1 MVVRSI
7 SLFSG
12 YGGLDLALA
21 GIASPALYVERE
33 AYAAANLVALM
44 QTGKLDQAPIW
55 SDVRTLDASRWRSQV
70 RLVTAGFPC
79 QPHSA
84 AGRHAGTDDE
94 RFGLFHHILRV
105 ARDAGQPTLF
115 LENVPGILARGRG
128 FDTVL
133 GALAESGY
141 DAVWDVYPAGG
152 PGGVGAPHRRER
164 IFIVAHP
171 RNKRYWAPERDVLA
185 RREAA
190 LDGCGWPVEPDVA
203 RVGHGSADRVD
214 RIRLLANGVCPA
226 QARAAFLSLIKITS
240 TP

>member
-44 QTGKLDQAPIW
+44 QAGKLDQAPIW
-55 SDVRTLDASRWRSQV
+55 SDVRTLDASRWRSKV
-70 RLVTAGFPC
+70 RLITAGFPC

-94 RFGLFHHILRV
+94 RFGLFHHILRI
-105 ARDAGQPTLF
+105 ARNAGQPTLF
-115 LENVPGILARGRG
+115 LENVPGILAKGRG

-141 DAVWDVYPAGG
+141 DAVWTCLSAADT
-152 PGGVGAPHRRER
+152 GATHRRNR
-164 IFIVAHP
+164 LFVLAHP
-171 RNKRYWAPERDVLA
+171 RNKRYWTPEKEILA

-190 LDGCGWPVEPDVA
+190 LDGRGWTVEPDVA
-203 RVGHGSADRVD
+203 RVGHGGADRVD